1 MIKISIDSKVMK
13 SFMSSVADQMKS
25 KIGLNQVKKI
35 CKKQYGI
42 ATIEGVE
49 HKDANIVVIENQV
62 ACKLDLVVRFPMSI
76 LISAK
81 ENSNSTLSENNNIQE
96 EFADVPEEL
105 DDMLADFVGVPEEL
119 DEIPEELD
127 DMPEE
132 LEIQEELDD
141 ILEEKLGDK
150 GKVQPLSGKGT
161 RNPKNNS

>member
-119 DEIPEELD
+119 D

-150 GKVQPLSGKGT
+150 GKVQPLFGKGT